1 MISILIFLLMVRLI
15 FLLFRMALKNVYVI
29 YVCLVILLS
38 YQNIFLKNLLSI
50 YFLILNIFS
59 IVRNMLLFHYYD
71 DLLIYIFMYSQYR
84 CLTFLVIVIFLVIL
98 VFYDTQLLNL
108 KDSNCLNIFSTIYV
122 VSLLILLFFCLG
134 PLLRSFG

>member
-1 MISILIFLLMVRLI
+1 MVRLI
-15 FLLFRMALKNVYVI
+15 FVLSHMASKNVYVI

-38 YQNIFLKNLLSI
+38 YQNIFLKNLPLI
-50 YFLILNIFS
+50 YFLILNIFLK
-59 IVRNMLLFHYYD
+59 VRNMLLFHYYD

-98 VFYDTQLLNL
+98 VFYDIQLLNL

-122 VSLLILLFFCLG
+122 VSLFILLFFCLG
-134 PLLRSFG
+134 LLLRSFG

>member
-1 MISILIFLLMVRLI
+1 MVRLI
-15 FLLFRMALKNVYVI
+15 FLLSHMALKNVYVI

-50 YFLILNIFS
+50 YFLILNIFLK
-59 IVRNMLLFHYYD
+59 VRNMLLFHYYD

-98 VFYDTQLLNL
+98 VFYDIQLLNL

-134 PLLRSFG
+134 LLLRSFG